1 MIEESQSHK
10 SQSSPALSI
19 IACVRGCSGNTGGI
33 LRAIPTSAASSNSS
47 LPGWSTFDGPVQ
59 RDEGEALLQR
69 DEGEALL
76 QRDGGEPRLRPERE
90 RDLQLGGDERGGDS
104 RVDVALGISGVL
116 RGCHGSVINRD
127 TRLEAPS

>member
-1 MIEESQSHK
+1 MIEESHK
-10 SQSSPALSI
+10 SRSSPALSI
-19 IACVRGCSGNTGGI
+19 IACVRGCSGNTRGI

-69 DEGEALL
+69 D
-76 QRDGGEPRLRPERE
+76 GGEPRRRPERE